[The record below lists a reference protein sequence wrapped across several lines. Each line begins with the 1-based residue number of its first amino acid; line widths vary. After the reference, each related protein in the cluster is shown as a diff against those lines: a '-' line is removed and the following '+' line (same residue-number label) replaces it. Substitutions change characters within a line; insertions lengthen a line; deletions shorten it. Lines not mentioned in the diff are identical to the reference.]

1 MTKRKTD
8 HDNGTET
15 TTNRKKIGPHVDADL
30 WARFRQQAAEK
41 HGSAERVLGTELEN
55 AIELYLDEAEN
66 DDLDEHFE
74 FEVLR
79 RLDDIE
85 NTIRSVNDDTAADT
99 EDNGKGRQ

>member
-1 MTKRKTD
+1 MTRRKID

-15 TTNRKKIGPHVDADL
+15 SNRKKIGPHVDADL
-30 WARFRQQAAEK
+30 WDRFRQHAADK

-55 AIELYLDEAEN
+55 AIEMYLGEAEN
-66 DDLDEHFE
+66 DDLELE
-74 FEVLR
+74 MLVEVLR

-85 NTIRSVNDDTAADT
+85 NTIRPVDDDTAAVT